1 MSEENKTV
9 FEVGDIVEWCGIKG
23 KIVFIYSES
32 TRYPIL
38 VRFDNNE
45 EKPFTK
51 DGKYYD
57 WHLEPSLKLIEKA
70 KRKVKKK
77 FWIIVGK
84 KDIEEMCIRGSYLLK
99 KEETIEKHELP
110 DEFQIVEIELEVEE

>member
-45 EKPFTK
+45 EKPFAK

-70 KRKVKKK
+70 KKKVKKR
-77 FWIIVGK
+77 FWLFIHESEIDK
-84 KDIEEMCIRGSYLLK
+84 LYLEAATLYTMNPNK
-99 KEETIEKHELP
+99 NCKNCHLVEL
-110 DEFQIVEIELEVEE
+110 ELEVEE